1 VWEQP
6 PQEALYALALL
17 STFAGNLLL
26 TGSLANLIVA
36 ERAASVG
43 ASLPFLAHARAGIP
57 ITLLSSA
64 IAGVWLWLIGVV
76 PL

>member
-1 VWEQP
+1 
-6 PQEALYALALL
+6 
-17 STFAGNLLL
+17 
-26 TGSLANLIVA
+26 VA